1 MSRWIEG
8 TFGGKT
14 LITIADMNECKYMYD
29 DICCNDESEH
39 CCCYAFE
46 DDCKGC
52 ELFEKEDGAYIGR
65 GLFDGVK
72 GGVNNDKL

>member
-29 DICCNDESEH
+29 REEGDI
-39 CCCYAFE
+39 
-46 DDCKGC
+46 
-52 ELFEKEDGAYIGR
+52 
-65 GLFDGVK
+65 
-72 GGVNNDKL
+72 